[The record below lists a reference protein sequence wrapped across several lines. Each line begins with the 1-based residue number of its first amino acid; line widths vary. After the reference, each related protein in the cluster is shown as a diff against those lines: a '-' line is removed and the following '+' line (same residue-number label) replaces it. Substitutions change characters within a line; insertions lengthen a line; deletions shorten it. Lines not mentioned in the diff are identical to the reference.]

1 MTHKGYENQI
11 HGANIGRCSFISG
24 ICSMGTFFFG
34 PGIKSWG
41 AHPFRE
47 QGLCILPESSG
58 RSISF
63 LVEFRLD
70 RIYSFK
76 GSFGIHRSSLVLTT
90 GFSQFSDNQPNKPA
104 VMAGLFSRLPL
115 PSIEPGEGAGGIVG
129 GFHRYRIDRIAIT
142 FL

>member
-1 MTHKGYENQI
+1 
-11 HGANIGRCSFISG
+11 
-24 ICSMGTFFFG
+24 MGTFFFG

-90 GFSQFSDNQPNKPA
+90 GFSQFSDNQTKKPA
-104 VMAGLFSRLPL
+104 LMAGLFSSRGRSRAAIFGRIFL
-115 PSIEPGEGAGGIVG
+115 SIIIKRSNNPQSIQGQKLYREGKVIVQYSVIG
-129 GFHRYRIDRIAIT
+129 R
-142 FL
+142 

>member
-1 MTHKGYENQI
+1 MG
-11 HGANIGRCSFISG
+11 HG
-24 ICSMGTFFFG
+24 
-34 PGIKSWG
+34 G

-63 LVEFRLD
+63 LVELRLD

-90 GFSQFSDNQPNKPA
+90 GFSQFYDNQTNKPA
-104 VMAGLFSRLPL
+104 AMAGLLCRT
-115 PSIEPGEGAGGIVG
+115 GAKNVERI
-129 GFHRYRIDRIAIT
+129 HRRFYSSD
-142 FL
+142 

>member
-1 MTHKGYENQI
+1 ME
-11 HGANIGRCSFISG
+11 
-24 ICSMGTFFFG
+24 TFFFG
-34 PGIKSWG
+34 PGIQSWG

-76 GSFGIHRSSLVLTT
+76 GSFEIHRSSLVLTT
-90 GFSQFSDNQPNKPA
+90 GFSQFYDNQTNKPA
-104 VMAGLFSRLPL
+104 VMAGLFSRLPI
-115 PSIEPGEGAGGIVG
+115 SILEPGEGAGGVVG
-129 GFHRYRIDRIAIT
+129 DWLISCDFA
-142 FL
+142 